1 MLQIS
6 MKHPKLI
13 DAEFVNLAQH
23 YNRVKEDELRNQ
35 TIIGR
40 MMPFNK

>member
-13 DAEFVNLAQH
+13 DAEFANPAQH

-40 MMPFNK
+40 MMPFNE